1 MKRRCK
7 LWANTVVAAIVTSH
21 KMCGTIKVRGMI
33 RSLDE
38 AVAAREPLIEIVVR
52 FKEGVDCDLATAAVN
67 SLGPDIELHPGHWY
81 NNPRWLIGQVTAE
94 GALRLFGARFTRVP
108 LEHWNPQTRS
118 YDGVHDNSFRW
129 SFTKITRWP
138 CELAA
143 YVEGIG
149 ISQPGAND
157 DTQPY
162 VPLFER

>member
-1 MKRRCK
+1 VREEK
-7 LWANTVVAAIVTSH
+7 
-21 KMCGTIKVRGMI
+21 GRGMI

-52 FKEGVDCDLATAAVN
+52 FKEGVDYDFATAAVN

-81 NNPRWLIGQVTAE
+81 KDPRWRIGQVTAE
-94 GALRLFGARFTRVP
+94 GALRLFGARFRRVP
-108 LEHWNPQTRS
+108 LERWNPQTRS

-138 CELAA
+138 CGLAA
-143 YVEGIG
+143 YVERIG